1 MRTFYSSPLS
11 FYTIYCF
18 LIFVCSIS
26 YSLYAV
32 FLFYLMAFD
41 CQELKG
47 LLTYLLTARSN
58 DGAGVR

>member
-1 MRTFYSSPLS
+1 
-11 FYTIYCF
+11 
-18 LIFVCSIS
+18 
-26 YSLYAV
+26 
-32 FLFYLMAFD
+32 MAFD